1 MKSSLFLYA
10 FALSALFITQKVYSQ
25 VPAENAILSIG
36 LTEHLQFNL
45 LGIHA
50 TDKYHWVITD
60 AQNNVVS
67 DDSKEPLSTFLFPHS
82 GTYQLAITDIHSAH
96 SEGCQHEHQN
106 YNYQITVAPVQ
117 SAFDVSNIVFSSN
130 LTAANLASGV
140 IASIPLQVTLENGT
154 NAVVNLNSFKA
165 VIQGVDCQIAVQNLE
180 NSIVS
185 TSGTYVLK
193 FQLQGSAKPHNY
205 IMIDFIDENGKA
217 TTYYHTTEL

>member
-1 MKSSLFLYA
+1 MIAKNHCLHFFSRIQEL
-10 FALSALFITQKVYSQ
+10 I
-25 VPAENAILSIG
+25 N
-36 LTEHLQFNL
+36 LQ
-45 LGIHA
+45 
-50 TDKYHWVITD
+50 
-60 AQNNVVS
+60 S
-67 DDSKEPLSTFLFPHS
+67 
-82 GTYQLAITDIHSAH
+82 
-96 SEGCQHEHQN
+96 QN

-117 SAFDVSNIVFSSN
+117 SAFDVSNIAFSSN